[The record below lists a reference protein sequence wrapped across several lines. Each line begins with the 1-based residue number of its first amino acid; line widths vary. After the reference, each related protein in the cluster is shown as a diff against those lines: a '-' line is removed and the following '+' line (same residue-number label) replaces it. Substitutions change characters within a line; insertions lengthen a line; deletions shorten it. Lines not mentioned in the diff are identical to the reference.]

1 VFQLSELVVTSDM
14 GRKRGDLPPLETEQ
28 KMQKK
33 LKKELP
39 PFQPGPSS
47 WKKLDVAI
55 ALPFMTELPMSA
67 RELRLNKYAGGKVDH
82 RLLQHIFFDYLVPLL
97 ELVKDSFGAAA
108 GELNNRLSFVAL
120 PILIRILSKKEGPEP
135 APMPESESQKI
146 ETALKVIQGLPQ
158 MLTGGSETIKA
169 CRQKVTELASD
180 LERLL
185 HASSTEA
192 TGMEED
198 NDEELELCQYTLKP
212 GEETDTW
219 QEVMPRK
226 RQSKTRCH

>member
-1 VFQLSELVVTSDM
+1 M
-14 GRKRGDLPPLETEQ
+14 GPKRGDLSPPPGPPR
-28 KMQKK
+28 KK
-33 LKKELP
+33 LKKELA
-39 PFQPGPSS
+39 PFQRGPSS

-97 ELVKDSFGAAA
+97 ELVNDSFGAAA

-120 PILIRILSKKEGPEP
+120 PILIRTLSKKEELGPEP

-146 ETALKVIQGLPQ
+146 ETGLKVIQGLPQ
-158 MLTGGSETIKA
+158 TLIGGSETIKA

-180 LERLL
+180 LEQLL
-185 HASSTEA
+185 HMSSTRSTEA

-198 NDEELELCQYTLKP
+198 NDEELELCQYMLKP

-219 QEVMPRK
+219 QEVIPRK
-226 RQSKTRCH
+226 RQSKTHCH